1 MADFK
6 PFSKLVHDRFTL
18 LSKNELFVTV
28 DGNAVWEKYLA
39 SFPDGTNPIYK
50 ERTEH
55 DCSCCKQFVRNIGN
69 VVAVIDGKLQS
80 VWGIIGAEEP
90 YQTVADALNAFV
102 TSQAITSLF
111 RTSEPSYGAVQTKQL
126 LAGGAVLSWEHFYGK
141 VDAKHYTK
149 TVGQKVGDYNTTV
162 QVFERGLTELS
173 VTAMEEVIDLIK
185 SNALYRGEEHLPA
198 LREFYKAKKGYDLLS
213 QAERNSYVWLNAGL
227 PVSRFRNTVI
237 GTLIQDLSSGVDLE
251 QAVKSFETKV
261 APTNYKRPTALITP
275 RMIQDAMKTINEAG
289 LTEDLERRF
298 AKISDVSVNNVLW
311 VDNSV
316 AGQMQGNIESLLMG
330 AATAPVAKAGAAEPI
345 GIEDFVSKVLPLVH
359 SMEMLVQGQHT
370 NNFVSLTAPVHG
382 STGKLFKWANDFGWS
397 YDGNIADSELRR
409 AVQARGGRVDG
420 VFRFS
425 HSWNYGKRN
434 ASLMDLHVF
443 MPGNKGIK
451 ADNGINDVYGNHER
465 VGWNNRQH
473 NPSGGIQDVDYV
485 QAAPAGY
492 VPVENITFPS
502 ISRMPEGTYICK
514 IHNWNLRQ
522 PTTGGFKA
530 EIEFGGQVFQYEH
543 DKAMKHKEWI
553 TVAEVTLKD
562 GAFTIKHH
570 MQTGCASRDVWNV
583 KTETF
588 VKVNTM
594 LLSPNYWDESRVGNK
609 HHFFIL
615 EGCKNPEPA
624 RGIYNE
630 FLNSSLEKHRKVFEV
645 LGDKTKCAVADE
657 QLSGLGFSSTRGDT
671 VTVKVKGPKLN
682 KQYLIT
688 F

>member
-6 PFSKLVHDRFTL
+6 PFSKLVHDRFAL
-18 LSKNELFVTV
+18 LSKNELFITV
-28 DGNAVWEKYLA
+28 DGDAVWEKYLA
-39 SFPDGTNPIYK
+39 AFPEGTNPLYK

-80 VWGIIGAEEP
+80 VWGIKGAEEP

-111 RTSEPSYGAVQTKQL
+111 RTSEQSYGAVQTKQL
-126 LAGGAVLSWEHFYGK
+126 LEGGAVLSWNHFYGK

-149 TVGQKVGDYNTTV
+149 AVGQKVGDYNTTV
-162 QVFERGLTELS
+162 QVFERGLTEL
-173 VTAMEEVIDLIK
+173 TAGAMEEVLDLIK

-316 AGQMQGNIESLLMG
+316 AGQMQGNIENLLMG
-330 AATAPVAKAGAAEPI
+330 AATVPVAKAGAAEPI

-397 YDGNIADSELRR
+397 YDGNITDSIKEKVKKAGGNVTNAKLRVSL
-409 AVQARGGRVDG
+409 AW
-420 VFRFS
+420 F
-425 HSWNYGKRN
+425 NYD
-434 ASLMDLHVF
+434 DLDIHIYE
-443 MPGNKGIK
+443 P
-451 ADNGINDVYGNHER
+451 DGNHINFR
-465 VGWNNRQH
+465 NKCGKL
-473 NPSGGIQDVDYV
+473 DVDMN
-485 QAAPAGY
+485 AGSGTTRT
-492 VPVENITFPS
+492 PVENVS
-502 ISRMPEGTYICK
+502 WVSVR
-514 IHNWNLRQ
+514 
-522 PTTGGFKA
+522 
-530 EIEFGGQVFQYEH
+530 
-543 DKAMKHKEWI
+543 
-553 TVAEVTLKD
+553 D
-562 GAFTIKHH
+562 GLY
-570 MQTGCASRDVWNV
+570 
-583 KTETF
+583 
-588 VKVNTM
+588 KVVVNQW
-594 LLSPNYWDESRVGNK
+594 S
-609 HHFFIL
+609 
-615 EGCKNPEPA
+615 
-624 RGIYNE
+624 
-630 FLNSSLEKHRKVFEV
+630 
-645 LGDKTKCAVADE
+645 
-657 QLSGLGFSSTRGDT
+657 
-671 VTVKVKGPKLN
+671 
-682 KQYLIT
+682 
-688 F
+688 